1 MRKKE
6 ILAGQKRLLEEIA
19 ALREENL
26 QMRQTISELP
36 ETVPERPVPENPE
49 EDVARA
55 HQFSRFPILRS
66 VDERYPGYPREAA
79 PPGKD
84 DAIALAELAVHLQG
98 YAAAHFGLRAG
109 LDLFAALL
117 GAMAVSR
124 LVALTG
130 KAAAMLPEAAASAL
144 GRLTELIPPRQG
156 LFGSMDAVTK
166 RCHETRLLRVIYEAG
181 YQSAPCFAVINDIA
195 AASPEDI
202 ARLAGMGP
210 EPSQALRLAGSAW
223 PGDPVMLRE
232 GALPYPDNLWI
243 FGVAREAAS
252 ASPMRLHVG
261 GGNDPMEIPY
271 GLQPIELSN
280 RRLRELLRAA
290 SEEYPLPEEI
300 GAGLIKTA
308 EYLAG
313 RLDMSIDAQTERQM
327 PGFIGV
333 CLACGL
339 RPVSALDA
347 FFYHKAL
354 RRLEYA
360 DPFLLRYEL
369 PGLQRFLEDT
379 FGKNGMPLMGDFI
392 KDLQKN
398 D

>member
-19 ALREENL
+19 ALREETL
-26 QMRQTISELP
+26 EMRRTISELP
-36 ETVPERPVPENPE
+36 ETVPERPVPDNPG
-49 EDVARA
+49 EDIARA
-55 HQFSRFPILRS
+55 HQFSRFPILRG
-66 VDERYPGYPREAA
+66 VDERYPNHPMGAA

-84 DAIALAELAVHLQG
+84 DGITLAQLAWHLQG
-98 YAAAHFGLRAG
+98 YAAAHFGLRAAVG
-109 LDLFAALL
+109 LFAGLL
-117 GAMAVSR
+117 GAMAASR

-144 GRLTELIPPRQG
+144 GQLTELIPPRSP

-166 RCHETRLLRVIYEAG
+166 RYRETRLLRTVYEAG
-181 YQSAPCFAVINDIA
+181 YRSSPCFAVINDISA
-195 AASPEDI
+195 VSPEDI
-202 ARLAGMGP
+202 ARLAGMDQ
-210 EPSQALRLAGSAW
+210 SLRLAGSAW
-223 PGDPVMLRE
+223 PGDPILLRDGILRRPE
-232 GALPYPDNLWI
+232 NLWI
-243 FGVAREAAS
+243 FGAAQEAAAS
-252 ASPMRLHVG
+252 AAPMRLHVG
-261 GGNDPMEIPY
+261 SGDHPMDVPY
-271 GLQPIELSN
+271 GLQAIDISAG
-280 RRLRELLRAA
+280 RLLELLRAA
-290 SEEYPLPEEI
+290 PWEYPVPEEI
-300 GAGLIKTA
+300 SAGFIKTA
-308 EYLAG
+308 EHLAE
-313 RLDMSIDAQTERQM
+313 RLDISFDAQTEQQM

-339 RPVSALDA
+339 RPGNALDV

-379 FGKNGMPLMGDFI
+379 FGRGAMPLTHDFI